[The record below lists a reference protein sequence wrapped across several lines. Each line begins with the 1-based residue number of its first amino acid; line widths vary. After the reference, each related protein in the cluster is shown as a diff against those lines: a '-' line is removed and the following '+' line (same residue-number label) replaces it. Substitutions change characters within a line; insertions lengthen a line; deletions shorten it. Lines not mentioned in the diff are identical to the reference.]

1 MKVATII
8 AQVLMGL
15 EFIVFGSNPFLHFLP
30 ATLPPGLGGQFLS
43 ILFESKYVLFVGAV
57 QVIGGVLLL
66 VNRYVPLALTL
77 LAPVLF
83 NILLFHGLL
92 SHVGWQPGVV
102 STALW
107 VFLML
112 RYKKSFV
119 GIFEAKPA
127 I

>member
-1 MKVATII
+1 MKIATLI
-8 AQVLMGL
+8 AQVLVGL
-15 EFIVFGSNPFLHFLP
+15 EFVVFGLNPFLHFLP

-57 QVIGGVLLL
+57 QVIGGALLII
-66 VNRYVPLALTL
+66 NRYVPLALTL

-92 SHVGWQPGVV
+92 SHAGWQPGVV
-102 STALW
+102 TAILW
-107 VFLML
+107 IFLMF